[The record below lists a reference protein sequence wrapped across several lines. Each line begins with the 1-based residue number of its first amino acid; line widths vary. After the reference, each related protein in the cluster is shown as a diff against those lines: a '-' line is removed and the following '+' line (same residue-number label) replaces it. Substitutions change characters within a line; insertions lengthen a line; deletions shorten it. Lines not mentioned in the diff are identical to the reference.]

1 MKSKA
6 LSVPGPGTMSEPIG
20 TGHENWSKAVI
31 RKPRSIERRK
41 KMAMDCFLKI
51 GDVKG
56 ESQDHKH
63 KDEIDVLA
71 WSWGMTQSASTHVGG
86 GGGSGKVSV
95 QDLNVTKYIDKA
107 TPNLIKFCSSGK
119 HFKEA
124 LLTIRKAG
132 DKPVEY
138 IKLKMTDVL
147 VSSIGTGGHGS
158 EDRLTENLT
167 LNFSKFEVTY
177 TPQKADGSA
186 DAEVI
191 GKWNIATNTED

>member
-1 MKSKA
+1 M
-6 LSVPGPGTMSEPIG
+6 
-20 TGHENWSKAVI
+20 AV
-31 RKPRSIERRK
+31 
-41 KMAMDCFLKI
+41 DCFLKI
-51 GDVKG
+51 DDVKG

-71 WSWGMTQSASTHVGG
+71 WSWGMSQSASTHVGG

-124 LLTIRKAG
+124 MLTIRKAG

-138 IKLKMTDVL
+138 VKLKMTDVL
-147 VSSIGTGGHGS
+147 VSSIGSGGHGS

-167 LNFSKFEVTY
+167 LNFGKFEVTY

-191 GKWNIATNTED
+191 GKWNIATNTEE